1 MNHEPKVILL
11 CGKIAS
17 GKTHYAAALREREK
31 AVILSCDA
39 LTFALFD
46 GNLGDAHDTMSKRI
60 WQYLYARSL
69 DLLAVGVSV
78 ILDWGFWTN
87 QNRKDISDYFASH
100 GVDYEWHYIDIDD
113 ELWHK
118 YIKERNQKITEGNGG
133 SDFYVDKG
141 LFNKVQSLFEVP
153 EKSEIDVWYDAQRE
167 TK

>member
-1 MNHEPKVILL
+1 MMNHEPKVILL

-78 ILDWGFWTN
+78 ILDWGFWTKAD
-87 QNRKDISDYFASH
+87 RMAACAFYKSH
-100 GVDYEWHYIDIDD
+100 GIPCELHYVDTPTDVHRQF
-113 ELWHK
+113 LA
-118 YIKERNQKITEGNGG
+118 ERNRAVQAGEAAD
-133 SDFYVDKG
+133 SYYVDEG
-141 LFNKVQSLFEVP
+141 LWAKCEAAFEIP
-153 EKSEIDVWYDAQRE
+153 EPDEIDVRYENRPS
-167 TK
+167 